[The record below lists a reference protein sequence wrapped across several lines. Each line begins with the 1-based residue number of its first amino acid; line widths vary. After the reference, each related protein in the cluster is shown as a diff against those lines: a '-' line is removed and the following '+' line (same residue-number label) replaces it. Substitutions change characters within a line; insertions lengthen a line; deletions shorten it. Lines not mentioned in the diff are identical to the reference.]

1 MVVESVTAAWPE
13 AVTQKYSPTQILGKG
28 GFGCVYMAKE
38 LCQSESDHTPTS
50 YVAIKVVGTDDYAKR
65 ESSILSELTEYSHPN
80 IVKLL
85 GCYYPSAGESAKTC
99 LVISLARGPTLK
111 HILEKG
117 GALSL
122 NMGKT
127 VSRQLLSAVAFL
139 HGHAVI
145 HR

>member
-1 MVVESVTAAWPE
+1 MVAATSLHYQWPKAVET
-13 AVTQKYSPTQILGKG
+13 KYVPTQVLGKG

-38 LCQSESDHTPTS
+38 KCKSDTDTTA
-50 YVAIKVVGTDDYAKR
+50 YVAIKVVGTDGYAKR
-65 ESSILSELTEYSHPN
+65 ESSILSELTKYSHPN

-85 GCYYPSAGESAKTC
+85 GCYEPTAGDNDVKTC

-111 HILEKG
+111 YILEKG
-117 GALSL
+117 GALSC
-122 NMGKT
+122 NISKT
-127 VSRQLLSAVAFL
+127 ISQQLLSAVAFL

>member
-1 MVVESVTAAWPE
+1 MVVESVPAALQWPK
-13 AVTQKYSPTQILGKG
+13 ALTQKYSPTQILGKG

-38 LCQSESDHTPTS
+38 LRESGNPT
-50 YVAIKVVGTDDYAKR
+50 YVAIKVVGTDGYAKR

-80 IVKLL
+80 IVKLF
-85 GCYYPSAGESAKTC
+85 GCYEPSSGESAKTC
-99 LVISLARGPTLK
+99 LVISLARGPTLRY
-111 HILEKG
+111 ILEKG

-127 VSRQLLSAVAFL
+127 ISRQLLSAVAFL